1 MAEQES
7 RGEDQLAEHTDD
19 PAAAAWLLV
28 LDVLEMAVTAAEKTL
43 NDPLGPLSAP
53 LHQPE
58 SALPVQR
65 WSPPVLSGPLPPEA
79 RRRAMALSAAQERVA
94 KRLEAAKQDVSR
106 QLHALST
113 VPSLSSPSRAVYLDV
128 QG

>member
-28 LDVLEMAVTAAEKTL
+28 LDVLEMAVNAAERTL

-53 LHQPE
+53 LRQPE

-94 KRLEAAKQDVSR
+94 KRLEAAKKDVSR

-128 QG
+128 KG

>member
-7 RGEDQLAEHTDD
+7 RGEGQLDEHTDD

-28 LDVLEMAVTAAEKTL
+28 LDVLEMAVNAAERTL

-94 KRLEAAKQDVSR
+94 KRLEAAKKDVSR

-128 QG
+128 KG